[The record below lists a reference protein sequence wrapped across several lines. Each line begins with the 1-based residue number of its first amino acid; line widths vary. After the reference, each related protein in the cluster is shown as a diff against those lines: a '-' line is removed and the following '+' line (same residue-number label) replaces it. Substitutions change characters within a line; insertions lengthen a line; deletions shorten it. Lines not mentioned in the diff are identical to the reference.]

1 MVLCI
6 FGFFQFSVDLLY
18 SYREL
23 KALGHPD
30 YQKIDTKL
38 HSMLITNALENK
50 VSQSIAEHCSMLFCC
65 YMTG

>member
-6 FGFFQFSVDLLY
+6 FFQFSVDLLY

-30 YQKIDTKL
+30 YQKIDKKL
-38 HSMLITNALENK
+38 RSTLFANALDNE
-50 VSQSIAEHCSMLFCC
+50 VSQSITEHCSMIFCC